1 MATGPTWSVCKIMN
15 ALHGIH
21 PTKGYPV
28 ATSDTGDYI
37 FNYLSG
43 GGVLANRLMDLVIG
57 NIFTEYFV

>member
-1 MATGPTWSVCKIMN
+1 MN

-21 PTKGYPV
+21 PTKDYPV